1 MAAAHLGAPGI
12 DRDSVTSTRP
22 QIDLL
27 SSLPEADLAALLQ
40 IGQTQRFRKSEF
52 VFHAGDATH
61 HVYLLLRGRVKIYQ
75 PSTVGKEVILWFCF
89 GGELF
94 GLAEAA
100 RGGERVVSAQ
110 ACDDVEILCI
120 RQEQFTAFLLQH
132 PRTALMIVQVL
143 SCRVRVLGDVVIN
156 LISDDVR
163 TRILKMLLQL
173 GSRCRKPAEQGL
185 RRNITLTHQEIA
197 DMIGTTRQTVTTTL
211 GQLERESMIRIE
223 HHVIYIV
230 DKSLTSR
237 VPMPAALVA

>member
-1 MAAAHLGAPGI
+1 MN
-12 DRDSVTSTRP
+12 STKP

-27 SSLPEADLAALLQ
+27 ASLPEADHAALLH
-40 IGQTQRFRKSEF
+40 IGQTHRFRKSEF
-52 VFHAGDATH
+52 IFRAGDATH

-75 PSTVGKEVILWFCF
+75 PSSVGKEVILWFCF

-110 ACDDVEILCI
+110 ACDDAEILCI

-132 PRTALMIVQVL
+132 PHTALRIVQVL
-143 SCRVRVLGDVVIN
+143 SCRLRVLGDVVIN
-156 LISDDVR
+156 LISDDVH
-163 TRILKMLLQL
+163 TRVLKMLLQL
-173 GSRCRKPAEQGL
+173 GARCGSPDAQGL
-185 RRNITLTHQEIA
+185 RLNITLTHQEIA

-211 GQLERESMIRIE
+211 GQLERDGMIRIE

-230 DKSLTSR
+230 DKSLMSR
-237 VPMPAALVA
+237 VPARAALVA

>member
-1 MAAAHLGAPGI
+1 VFNI
-12 DRDSVTSTRP
+12 RP

-27 SSLPEADLAALLQ
+27 ASLPDVDRAQLLK
-40 IGQTQRFRKSEF
+40 IGQTQRFKKSEF

-75 PSTVGKEVILWFCF
+75 PSSVGKEVILWFCF

-100 RGGERVVSAQ
+100 RGGQRVVSAQ
-110 ACDDVEILCI
+110 ACDDTEILSI
-120 RQEQFTAFLLQH
+120 RQEQFTEFLAQH
-132 PRTALMIVQVL
+132 AQTALMIVQVL
-143 SCRVRVLGDVVIN
+143 SCRLRVLGDVVIN

-173 GSRCRKPAEQGL
+173 GARCGTPHEQGL
-185 RRNITLTHQEIA
+185 RLNLSLTHQEIA

-211 GQLERESMIRIE
+211 GQLEREGMIKTE
-223 HHVIYIV
+223 HHVISIV
-230 DKSLTSR
+230 NEKLISR
-237 VPMPAALVA
+237 LHSGQAIL

>member
-1 MAAAHLGAPGI
+1 MN
-12 DRDSVTSTRP
+12 STRP

-27 SSLPEADLAALLQ
+27 ASLPETDRAQLLL
-40 IGQTQRFRKSEF
+40 IGQTHRFKKSEF
-52 VFHAGDATH
+52 VFRAGDATH

-110 ACDDVEILCI
+110 ACDDTEILCI
-120 RQEQFTAFLLQH
+120 RQEQFTTFLAQH

-143 SCRVRVLGDVVIN
+143 SCRLRVLGDVVIN
-156 LISDDVR
+156 LISDDVH
-163 TRILKMLLQL
+163 TRVMKMLLQL
-173 GSRCRKPAEQGL
+173 GSRCGSPEGQGL
-185 RRNITLTHQEIA
+185 RLNITLTHQEIA

-211 GQLERESMIRIE
+211 GQLEREGMIRIE

-230 DKSLTSR
+230 DKSWMSR
-237 VPMPAALVA
+237 VPMHTALVA